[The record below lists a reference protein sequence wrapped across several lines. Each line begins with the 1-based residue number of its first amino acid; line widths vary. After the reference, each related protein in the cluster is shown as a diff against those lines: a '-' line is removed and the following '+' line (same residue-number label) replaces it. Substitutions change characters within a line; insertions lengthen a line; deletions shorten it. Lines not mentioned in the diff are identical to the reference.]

1 MDALRTRGMP
11 SEPTARPQPPL
22 SLKFRADA
30 LIGRTW
36 RSDIPSLVVLLA
48 GAAFVFRYPL
58 FYGYRFIGN
67 SDRWNHYLLFAQFHA
82 DALAAGSFS
91 AWSENLLGGFDTL
104 AQPFS
109 FFSPLFLIPPL
120 LHTSDVVSVFA
131 YIAAAILTATLVI
144 TYWVIQQF
152 TNDRLA
158 SITGASIYAFST
170 YSLLKLSQNDSTYLS
185 ILVAPILFYLVH
197 TATHEHRPR
206 TLSLI
211 AAIAAFCFYSAFLQE
226 FSYVVLFLLL
236 YASWRALRGNRES
249 LLGVLVGLTSGVVI
263 ALPRL
268 LVEYR
273 TLSDTLRISAGIPH
287 DFGPAT
293 LLRFFSRDIFGRSY
307 AESLSGPMLNLYEG
321 DLLFATVFASLLL
334 VAILID
340 RGRRAATPGS
350 SFQRADSR
358 FMVAYIVFVF
368 ATMHVEFVYRLVGLA
383 YANISF
389 QHSRIGV
396 SALLPIALLSG
407 LYVRRRESRRLGLGS
422 WPTIAFALAIVAA
435 ATIFDYAAWRD
446 PILGALGQP
455 AQAFIDCQTCLGFLG
470 VEQFLAVDAIRFT
483 AIALLFLSTVMGQHL
498 LPWFHA
504 DAVRVTLA
512 LGIAFQ
518 ALWGA
523 NIWFGGPET
532 RNYAIPYEGNNLV
545 LAPPG
550 EFTHPTAEEILQLKA
565 ELDNN
570 AYRSITLCPSDV
582 ISVDC
587 SNPMGLGWNLRL
599 LDGYLSGVPR
609 RLASLPWS
617 PGNPT
622 RSLSGDLTLHQ
633 IRFEST
639 AAVPWRLMSLLNVR
653 DALVVSPALYSNS
666 GSMLPANLEIVH
678 NPSAY
683 VYPRAYF
690 AQTVESVS
698 QTEDINLIR
707 SFFGA
712 CSGCDNLLPARKP
725 VDEVEGPVMGAFD
738 GSGEITVS
746 GGGDRLEL
754 TFTPSP
760 QQRFLVLNE
769 MYASGWSAYANDQD
783 LAVYPTNV
791 FMRGVVV
798 PPDVGRVTFV
808 YHSFLAFAGWYSLG
822 LVILTAAV
830 LMVHRYGDR
839 MRLLRRAP
847 PHQAD
852 RGQAG

>member
-1 MDALRTRGMP
+1 MDAQWTLDKP
-11 SEPTARPQPPL
+11 SEPTARPQAPL
-22 SLKFRADA
+22 TLKSRAEA

-36 RSDIPSLVVLLA
+36 RSDIPSLVVMLA

-67 SDRWNHYLLFAQFHA
+67 SDRWNQYLLFAQFHA

-91 AWSENLLGGFDTL
+91 AWSENLLGGFDIL

-131 YIAAAILTATLVI
+131 YIAFGILSATLAV
-144 TYWVIQQF
+144 TYWVIQGF
-152 TNDRLA
+152 TRDRLA
-158 SITGASIYAFST
+158 SIAGASIYACST

-197 TATHEHRPR
+197 TATREHRPR
-206 TLSLI
+206 TLALI
-211 AAIAAFCFYSAFLQE
+211 AAIAAFCLYSAFLQE
-226 FSYVVLFLLL
+226 FSYIVLFLLL
-236 YASWRALRGNRES
+236 YAGWRAVHGNRES
-249 LLGVLVGLTSGVVI
+249 LLGVVVGLAAGVII

-273 TLSDTLRISAGIPH
+273 TLSDTLRISAGIRE
-287 DFGPAT
+287 DFRPSM
-293 LLRFFSRDIFGRSY
+293 LLRFLSRDIFGRSY
-307 AESLSGPMLNLYEG
+307 AESLKGPMLNLYEG

-340 RGRRAATPGS
+340 RGRRAASPRGS
-350 SFQRADSR
+350 LRRADIW
-358 FMVAYIVFVF
+358 FLLAYIGFVF
-368 ATMHVEFVYRLVGLA
+368 ATTHVDFVYRLVSLA

-396 SALLPIALLSG
+396 SALLPVALLSA
-407 LYVRRRESRRLGLGS
+407 LYLRRRERLRLGPAS
-422 WPTIAFALAIVAA
+422 WSTIAIALVTVAT
-435 ATIFDYAAWRD
+435 ATTFDYEVWRD
-446 PILGALGQP
+446 PILGAFGQP
-455 AQAFIDCQTCLGFLG
+455 AQAFFNCRSCLGFLG
-470 VEQFLAVDAIRFT
+470 VDQFLAVDAIRFT
-483 AIALLFLSTVMGQHL
+483 AIALLFLSIVMGQHL

-523 NIWFGGPET
+523 NIWFSGPDT
-532 RNYAIPYEGNNLV
+532 RDYAVPYEGNNLL

-550 EFTHPTAEEILQLKA
+550 EFTHPTTDEILQLKA
-565 ELDNN
+565 ELDNH
-570 AYRSITLCPSDV
+570 AYRSITICPSDV
-582 ISVDC
+582 ITVDC
-587 SNPMGLGWNLRL
+587 SNSMGLGWNLRL

-617 PGNPT
+617 AGDPV
-622 RSLSGDLTLHQ
+622 RSVAGQLTLHQ

-639 AAVPWRLMSLLNVR
+639 AVVPWRLMSLLNVR
-653 DALVVSPALYSNS
+653 DALVVSPALYKNA
-666 GSMLPANLEIVH
+666 GSQLPADLEIVH

-690 AQTVESVS
+690 SQTVESVS
-698 QTEDINLIR
+698 QTEDITLIR

-712 CSGCDNLLPARKP
+712 CSGCDNLLAARKP

-746 GGGDRLEL
+746 GGGDQLEL
-754 TFTPSP
+754 AFPPSP
-760 QQRFLVLNE
+760 HQRFLVLNE
-769 MYASGWSAYANDQD
+769 MYASGWSASADGLD

-791 FMRGVVV
+791 VMRGVTV
-798 PPDVGRVTFV
+798 PAEVGRVTFV

-822 LVILTAAV
+822 LVIVAGAA
-830 LMVHRYGDR
+830 LALYRYGDR
-839 MRLLRRAP
+839 LRARSGSAE
-847 PHQAD
+847 ATL
-852 RGQAG
+852 